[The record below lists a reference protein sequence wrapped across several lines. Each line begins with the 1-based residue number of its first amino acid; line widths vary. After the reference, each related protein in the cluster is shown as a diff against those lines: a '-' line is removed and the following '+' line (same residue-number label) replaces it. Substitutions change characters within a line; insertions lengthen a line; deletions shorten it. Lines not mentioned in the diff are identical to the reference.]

1 MPAEQATLE
10 PTGSN
15 PTNYI
20 GTRAWE
26 APLWWHADLR
36 QDHKHMRSDEDQ
48 KMAILG
54 VILAGE
60 IHETPDKML
69 AGEDHGAAARP
80 LPETP
85 MGQQQGPRLPRLHRR
100 PHAAASST
108 S

>member
-20 GTRAWE
+20 GTKARE

-54 VILAGE
+54 VILAEE
-60 IHETPDKML
+60 IHETPGKAL
-69 AGEDHGAAARP
+69 AKGISGTTARP
-80 LPETP
+80 TP
-85 MGQQQGPRLPRLHRR
+85 AKTAPPS
-100 PHAAASST
+100 PCSC
-108 S
+108 